1 VPELSGRELLNEWRA
16 LMDSVLGSA
25 ASAAERSGVPRDLV
39 GTMQRQLEMVQDV
52 VERERRLQRQFAG
65 FLVAPVDAVFDLLE
79 ETGATLRRQAEALQA
94 AGRALEETAA
104 LMARQAELFERT
116 VGALRQPTEIAKA
129 ATGLDR
135 KGKAGE
141 APARGE
147 SSLAEKARKPQATRP
162 REETRTNKDIP
173 AQSKATRGSDA
184 RSQRKASSQSAARTR
199 RETRAPRRKPGAPG
213 A

>member
-1 VPELSGRELLNEWRA
+1 VPELSGRDLLNEWRA

-116 VGALRQPTEIAKA
+116 VGALRQPAEIAKA

-135 KGKAGE
+135 TGKEGE
-141 APARGE
+141 ARVRRETSTAKKGREPAE
-147 SSLAEKARKPQATRP
+147 TRP
-162 REETRTNKDIP
+162 RGKTRTNGEI
-173 AQSKATRGSDA
+173 AQRKPTHGSGA
-184 RSQRKASSQSAARTR
+184 RSQRKASSQSTARAR
-199 RETRAPRRKPGAPG
+199 RETRAPRRKPEAPG